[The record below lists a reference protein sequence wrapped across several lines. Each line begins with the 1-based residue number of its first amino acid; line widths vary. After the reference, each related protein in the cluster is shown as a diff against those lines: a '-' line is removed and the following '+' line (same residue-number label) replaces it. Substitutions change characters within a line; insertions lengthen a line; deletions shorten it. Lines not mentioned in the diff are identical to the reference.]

1 MGGGSQPVKTAGYV
15 LLLILT
21 LQAAAP
27 RTANASLV
35 ITEVMYKSVHDNSA
49 TDGDWWELSNTD
61 SFSADL
67 TGHYW
72 KNLSTTG
79 DNCYFNGITIA
90 AGESII
96 ILNESD
102 PQKAEL
108 WKSDWN
114 LPAQTNVYD
123 RSYFNDTFPDL
134 GETDGVQLYNADDD
148 RIASARY
155 IGSEDGFSQAWNL
168 NEIPLGASVNG
179 VNGAYQSTNSSPD
192 VASPGIAVPEPTSAI
207 TLLVLSI
214 IATTRQKSSN
224 TLKFRF
230 SI

>member
-1 MGGGSQPVKTAGYV
+1 MKTAGYV

-35 ITEVMYKSVHDNSA
+35 ITEVMYKSVHDNIA

-61 SFSADL
+61 SFSVDL

-72 KNLSTTG
+72 KDLSTTG
-79 DNCYFNGITIA
+79 DKYPLDGITIA

-102 PQKAEL
+102 NQKAEL
-108 WKSDWN
+108 WKSEWN
-114 LPAQTNVYD
+114 LSEQINVYD
-123 RSYFNDTFPDL
+123 RSYFAGDAFPDL
-134 GETDGVQLYNADDD
+134 GETDGVFIYDTYDD
-148 RIASARY
+148 RITFVRY
-155 IGSEDGFSQAWNL
+155 IGSEDGYSQTWDINGTSL
-168 NEIPLGASVNG
+168 NTINGLNG
-179 VNGAYQSTNSSPD
+179 VYQSTNNSPD
-192 VASPGIAVPEPTSAI
+192 IASPGFAVPEPGSAI

-214 IATTRQKSSN
+214 IVTTRQKSSN